1 MCWDVKE
8 FQSNGENGY
17 QGLWATYVDDAVK
30 WSNYHGPEESIG
42 KENKNVISPL
52 MNRFSAD

>member
-1 MCWDVKE
+1 LENLKLMDLIFVIILRENLIKFLEKMLNWAGILKE

-30 WSNYHGPEESIG
+30 
-42 KENKNVISPL
+42 
-52 MNRFSAD
+52 